1 MPVLSGNNPQY
12 SVSKNIRL
20 FAGWGATADAVER
33 VEIENLQE
41 IPDLSNTTGETEKIE
56 ITTLKDEYHEY
67 TDGLKNYADDSE
79 LSFKF
84 LYSPEEYKDVYD
96 LVNDDDTDG
105 KWLFWFVI
113 LPDGSEFTIKSKS
126 TFFPLS
132 TYWPPNSC
140 TWARTVVST
149 GSSEQAG
156 IRYLPL
162 PQL

>member
-20 FAGWGATADAVER
+20 FAGWGATADAVSR

-126 TFFPLS
+126 ASLIINGVGVASAINYTINIVPTGLIEY
-132 TYWPPNSC
+132 TYYEDID
-140 TWARTVVST
+140 
-149 GSSEQAG
+149 GE
-156 IRYLPL
+156 
-162 PQL
+162 